1 MSSLWVYS
9 VHNGGWRGGIVEAV
23 LRAAKFYAVL
33 SNLASQ
39 HTVVK

>member
-9 VHNGGWRGGIVEAV
+9 FPDGEWRSGIVEVV
-23 LRAAKFYAVL
+23 LRAAKFYSVL
-33 SNLASQ
+33 SNLASR